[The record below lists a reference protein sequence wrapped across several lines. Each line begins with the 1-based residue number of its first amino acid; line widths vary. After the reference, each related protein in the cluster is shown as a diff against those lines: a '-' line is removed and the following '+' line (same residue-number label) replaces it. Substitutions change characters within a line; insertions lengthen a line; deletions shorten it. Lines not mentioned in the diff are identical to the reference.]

1 MSKTSIRTAE
11 PADLDAVEALEN
23 RVFSGDRLSRRS
35 LRRYI
40 EAPSALMLSAFSDGA
55 FAGYAL
61 IGMRKG
67 SQIASLYS
75 IAVDPGMAG
84 RGLGRALMIAAE
96 QAAAA
101 RGRACLSLEVRA
113 DNAGA
118 VGLYERLGY
127 ERFGAIPD
135 YYEDG
140 ETALRMRKG
149 LKPTG

>member
-1 MSKTSIRTAE
+1 MSKTSIR
-11 PADLDAVEALEN
+11 PARPTDLDAVEALEN

-40 EAPSALMLSAFSDGA
+40 GAPSALMLAAFSDAA

-61 IGMRKG
+61 IGLRKG
-67 SQIASLYS
+67 SKLASLYS
-75 IAVDPGMAG
+75 IAVDPDMGG

-96 QAAAA
+96 QGAAA
-101 RGRACLSLEVRA
+101 RGRETLALEVRA

-118 VGLYERLGY
+118 VALYERLGY

-140 ETALRMRKG
+140 ETALRMRKA
-149 LKPTG
+149 LKNAS